1 MSITISSH
9 ELVPMEPG
17 DELGM
22 PTYVVVGTR
31 NDAPFT
37 ATISVEIDGRDVEFT
52 DCQGLSDGDEY
63 LRRSEVFDALCETK
77 SWLDLHNAKTE
88 EFYNQHLESR
98 N

>member
-1 MSITISSH
+1 MKITISSH

-63 LRRSEVFDALCETK
+63 LIRSEVFDALCETK